1 MRSCCVLF
9 ALLSL
14 AAAAGAQSLDVPSG
28 TYANDPTHSYVTFSY
43 KHQGLSYP
51 LLRAE
56 RVQGELELDA
66 DSVSSSQVAIA
77 IATDSIRSNVD
88 YFDEELASPKFFNA
102 ERFPYI
108 TFVSERIEWRADN
121 TGTLHGQL
129 TIRDRTEPISL
140 EVRINGAKPHPFS
153 GNPVVGASASGSL
166 SRSAFGLDRF
176 VPAVSDQVDVAIE
189 MEFGLGSNDDARD
202 AAALARGGAEQ

>member
-1 MRSCCVLF
+1 MMARF
-9 ALLSL
+9 ALPLL
-14 AAAAGAQSLDVPSG
+14 LCLTEVAGAQSLEVPSG
-28 TYANDPTHSYVTFSY
+28 TYANDPAHSYVTFSY
-43 KHQGLSYP
+43 KHQGLSFP
-51 LLRAE
+51 LLRVE

-66 DSVSSSQVAIA
+66 DNLRNSQVAIA

-88 YFDEELASPKFFNA
+88 YFDEELASAKFFNA

-108 TFVSERIEWRADN
+108 TFVSERIEWRSDN
-121 TGTLHGQL
+121 AGTLHGQL
-129 TIRDRTEPISL
+129 TIRDRTEPMSL
-140 EVRINGAKPHPFS
+140 DVRINGAKPHPFS

-189 MEFGLGSNDDARD
+189 MEFGLGSNDEARN
-202 AAALARGGAEQ
+202 AATLARGGAAE